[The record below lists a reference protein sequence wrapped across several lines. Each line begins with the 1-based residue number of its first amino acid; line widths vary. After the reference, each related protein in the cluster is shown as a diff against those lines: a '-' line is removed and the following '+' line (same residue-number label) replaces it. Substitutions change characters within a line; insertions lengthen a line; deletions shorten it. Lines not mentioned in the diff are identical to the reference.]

1 MTNSYT
7 NYYGLI
13 FGCPVGN
20 EAITCGYKKIRTLDT
35 KERLA
40 YYNALTE
47 DEKNTLIEKHQRC
60 LSVREKKDPFSRIAI
75 M

>member
-20 EAITCGYKKIRTLDT
+20 EAITCCYKKIRALDT

-40 YYNALTE
+40 NYNALTE
-47 DEKNTLIEKHQRC
+47 HEKNTLLEKHQRC
-60 LSVREKKDPFSRIAI
+60 LSVREKKTLFHESQ
-75 M
+75 